1 MQNCLPK
8 ASFFC
13 VERTISGIS
22 FYSQLIYI
30 KLMGLV
36 RQFYTVF
43 LSAMLFFLLLWFK
56 NLTLKIHIQ

>member
-8 ASFFC
+8 SSFFC
-13 VERTISGIS
+13 VKRTISGIS

-30 KLMGLV
+30 KLMSLT

>member
-8 ASFFC
+8 SSFFY

>member
-8 ASFFC
+8 SSFFY
-13 VERTISGIS
+13 VERIISGIS
-22 FYSQLIYI
+22 FYLQLIYI